1 MLRLDN
7 VSKRV
12 GAFSLAHLCLNVD
25 HGDYFVLLGPSGS
38 GKTLILDMLA
48 GILKPDSGR
57 IMLAGTEVT
66 HARTRDRGMGLVYQD
81 RALFPHLSVRANL
94 AYGRQPGQP
103 APTGARVDEVAHD
116 VGITHLLDRRPGTLS
131 GGEAQRVALG
141 RALVPGPRC
150 LLLDE
155 PLASLDVQAR
165 VEMRSLLRG
174 LHRRGQTLLHVTHDG
189 EEARA
194 LATRVAIIE
203 HGIITQCGTPDA
215 VFDAPATAFAARFA
229 GVRNVFHGMLGPAS
243 AGSPR
248 QFQGEGLSC
257 AVTCQAPQGAGSLFV
272 RSEDVTLGTTRPV
285 EAVNAYAGVVA
296 DVEPAGEGAYHVR
309 VEDGLAVWG
318 ILKPQRDTPVTPPLL
333 GARIWVTFAPGAA
346 RFCADLQETV

>member
-7 VSKRV
+7 VSKTL
-12 GAFSLAHLCLNVD
+12 GPFSLERLCLSVD

-38 GKTLILDMLA
+38 GKTLILEMLA
-48 GILKPDSGR
+48 GIFRPDSGR
-57 IMLAGTEVT
+57 VMLDGTEVT
-66 HARTRDRGMGLVYQD
+66 HTRIRDRGMGLVYQD

-94 AYGRQPGQP
+94 AYGRQPGQA
-103 APTGARVDEVAHD
+103 APTAGRVDDVAHD
-116 VGITHLLDRRPGTLS
+116 VGIAHLLDRRPGTLS

-155 PLASLDVQAR
+155 PLASLDVEAR
-165 VEMRSLLRG
+165 IEMRSLLRD

-203 HGIITQCGTPDA
+203 HGRITQRGTPDE
-215 VFDAPATAFAARFA
+215 VFDMPSTPFAARFA
-229 GVRNVFHGMLGPAS
+229 GVRNVFRGKLG
-243 AGSPR
+243 AGAAAGLR

-257 AVTCQAPQGAGSLFV
+257 AVATPARDGAGFLFV
-272 RSEDVTLGTTRPV
+272 RGADVRLDTVRPV
-285 EAVNAYAGVVA
+285 EAVNTYAGVVA
-296 DVEPAGEGAYHVR
+296 DVEPAGEGSYHVR
-309 VEDGLAVWG
+309 VHDGIALWG
-318 ILKPQRDTPVTPPLL
+318 LLKPHRNSPVTPPLL
-333 GARIWVTFAPGAA
+333 GARLWASFTPESA
-346 RFCADLQETV
+346 RFGADPQETS